1 MPSGAAIKIRVELFG
16 LPRLRCGRREVELTL
31 PLNSDRRQLVSAL
44 AQACPG
50 LVGHGLRP
58 DLADLD
64 EGYVFNRNGVTF
76 LRAGEMDLADGDAL
90 LLISSQ
96 AGG

>member
-1 MPSGAAIKIRVELFG
+1 MELFG
-16 LPRLRCGRREVELTL
+16 LPRLRCGQAEVTLTL
-31 PLNSDRRQLVSAL
+31 PLYPGRRQLVTAL

-64 EGYVFNRNGVTF
+64 EGYVLNRNGVTF
-76 LRAGEMDLADGDAL
+76 LGAGELALEDGDAL